1 MRIVF
6 MGSPEF
12 AVPALTALQAA
23 GHEIIAAY
31 CQPPR
36 PAGRGHQPQPCAVQ
50 VAAERL
56 GIPVRHPTRLRG
68 NAEAL
73 AAFQALRPEAAVVA
87 AYGLILP
94 PDWLAVPGRGCI
106 NIHASLLP
114 RWRGAA
120 PIHAAILAGD
130 TETGVTIMRM
140 DAGLDTGPMLA
151 VGRLPL
157 GPQVRLG
164 EVHNALS
171 SLGARLV
178 CEVLE
183 GNPPAVA
190 QPAEGATYAPRL
202 SRSDGRIDW
211 EQPAAQ
217 IERQIRAFDPWPGAF
232 TTFGAETLKL
242 LDAEVVTSP
251 PGPPGIVLD
260 DRLTVSCGESALRIL
275 RLQRA
280 GRAPAAADAFLR
292 GFAIL
297 AGTRLGPE

>member
-12 AVPALTALQAA
+12 AVPALTALKAA
-23 GHEIIAAY
+23 GHEILAAY

-50 VAAERL
+50 IAAERL

-73 AAFQALRPEAAVVA
+73 AAFRALRPEAAVVA

-140 DAGLDTGPMLA
+140 DAGLDTGPMLT
-151 VGRLPL
+151 VGRLPI
-157 GPQVRLG
+157 GPRARLG
-164 EVHNALS
+164 EVHDALAG
-171 SLGARLV
+171 LGARLV
-178 CEVLE
+178 YEVLE
-183 GNPPAVA
+183 NDPPAVA

-202 SRSDGRIDW
+202 SRADGRIDW

-251 PGPPGIVLD
+251 LGPPGIVLD
-260 DRLTVSCGESALRIL
+260 DRLTVSCGEGALRIL

-292 GFAIL
+292 GFAIPV
-297 AGTRLGPE
+297 GTRLGPE

>member
-23 GHEIIAAY
+23 GHEILAAY

-36 PAGRGHQPQPCAVQ
+36 PAGRGHQPQPCAAQ
-50 VAAERL
+50 IAAERL

-94 PDWLAVPGRGCI
+94 PEWLAVPERGCI

-130 TETGVTIMRM
+130 PETGVTIMRM
-140 DAGLDTGPMLA
+140 DAGLDTGPMLL
-151 VGRLPL
+151 VGRLPI
-157 GPQVRLG
+157 GPRSRLG
-164 EVHNALS
+164 EVHDALA

-178 CEVLE
+178 CEVLDN
-183 GNPPAVA
+183 NPPAVA

-202 SRSDGRIDW
+202 SRADGRIDW

-251 PGPPGIVLD
+251 LGPPGIVLD
-260 DRLTVSCGESALRIL
+260 DRLTVSCGEGTLRIL

-292 GFAIL
+292 GFAIP

>member
-23 GHEIIAAY
+23 GHEILAAY

-50 VAAERL
+50 IAAERL

-87 AYGLILP
+87 AFGLILP
-94 PDWLAVPGRGCI
+94 PEWLAVPGRGCI

-130 TETGVTIMRM
+130 AETGVTIMRM
-140 DAGLDTGPMLA
+140 DAGLDTGPMLL
-151 VGRLPL
+151 VGRVPI
-157 GPQVRLG
+157 GPRARLG
-164 EVHNALS
+164 EVHDALS
-171 SLGARLV
+171 RLGARLV
-178 CEVLE
+178 CEVLD
-183 GNPPAVA
+183 NDPPAVA

-202 SRSDGRIDW
+202 SRVDGRIDW

-242 LDAEVVTSP
+242 LDAEVVISP
-251 PGPPGIVLD
+251 LGPPGIVLD
-260 DRLTVSCGESALRIL
+260 DRLTVSCGEGVLRIL

-292 GFAIL
+292 GFAIPV
-297 AGTRLGPE
+297 GTRLGPE

>member
-23 GHEIIAAY
+23 GHEILAVY

-50 VAAERL
+50 IAAERL

-73 AAFQALRPEAAVVA
+73 AAFQALRPETAVVA

-94 PDWLAVPGRGCI
+94 PEWLAVPGRGCI

-140 DAGLDTGPMLA
+140 DAGLDTGPMLL
-151 VGRLPL
+151 VGRLPI
-157 GPQVRLG
+157 GPRSRLG
-164 EVHNALS
+164 EVHDALA

-178 CEVLE
+178 CEVLDN
-183 GNPPAVA
+183 NPPTVA

-202 SRSDGRIDW
+202 SRADGRIEW

-242 LDAEVVTSP
+242 LDAEVVTSRL
-251 PGPPGIVLD
+251 GPPGIVLD
-260 DRLTVSCGESALRIL
+260 DRLTVSCGEGALRIL

-280 GRAPAAADAFLR
+280 GRAPTAADAFLR
-292 GFAIL
+292 GFAIPV
-297 AGTRLGPE
+297 GTRLGPE